1 MILIKSYMVPEIY
14 NYSKF
19 FDKIERIEIPPY
31 QRPYTW
37 KKKNVL
43 DFWNDI
49 LNSLE
54 YDKKNKTFAINPNH
68 NEHFLGTI
76 FIKKKPGLESTVE
89 LIDGQQRVTT
99 TFLLFRALKSKL
111 STLLDDQTLTETN
124 IEISQFEN
132 SFNRYL
138 VDSSNSYSKL
148 SLGLVDGD
156 FLEELLEYEDSL
168 ERIVNLELGNNDT
181 EDNDQDGEDPH
192 DQSIKSPDT
201 NTILSKNYKYLKD
214 LLDEELS
221 RLISPEKSADNF
233 IIKDEFTAFIDLFKG
248 IELVMKDVFYVVV
261 NTLDKDSSE
270 GGTFRMFENINT
282 RGKQLDQID
291 KIKNKLFAFAYND
304 YANTDSK
311 KYEKLKSNW
320 SNIIKKLDNRAE
332 AFIRYSLIVKINRH
346 IDENKLYEE
355 VLRFIEKKHQE
366 ERYRRGDIVY
376 QLIQDLE
383 KNISIF
389 KFVDKPNLYPL
400 DKLTLN
406 KKKRHREHIFQNISY
421 ANQYELLIPVL
432 FKSVIEFNNDNLKI
446 EDLHEITSSCSS
458 FFINLKLAGRS
469 PKDYFKSIV
478 QLITLYFKEKNT
490 YTTKTFADYIREKD
504 TLPYLEIKLLF
515 ENRNNFVKRLSQF
528 TDYKTN
534 IVLIHKIESHLNLN
548 TQESIELGKYD
559 VEHIW
564 PLNGR
569 GEWQAKKDEA
579 LDRRDDLTF
588 KMSLNRIGNLLL
600 LEEKINKVCSDSAYE
615 VKVAEYKDSSR
626 ATVSDF
632 LDWCKNKNIDD
643 FDFETLELRSN
654 YIAELVYDKEILT
667 EAKRLTE
674 VR

>member
-1 MILIKSYMVPEIY
+1 MILSKSYMVPEIY

-99 TFLLFRALKSKL
+99 TFLLFRALKNKL
-111 STLLDDQTLTETN
+111 STLLDDQTVTERN

-132 SFNRYL
+132 SFKRYL

-168 ERIVNLELGNNDT
+168 ERIVNLELGNNDA
-181 EDNDQDGEDPH
+181 EDNDQDGEDPQ

-214 LLDEELS
+214 LIDEELS

-304 YANTDSK
+304 YANTDPK

-355 VLRFIEKKHQE
+355 VLKFIEKKHQE
-366 ERYRRGDIVY
+366 EGYRRGDIVY

-406 KKKRHREHIFQNISY
+406 KKKRHKEHIFQNISY

-432 FKSVIEFNNDNLKI
+432 FKSVLEFNNDNLKI

-515 ENRNNFVKRLSQF
+515 ENKNNFVKRLSQF